1 MGKKE
6 IERNGTGG
14 TDEQE
19 VKKNEHGMHTLAAC
33 FIIMTEVT
41 FFYNCQSGVTTRHT
55 QICISL
61 HTYIQSPYI

>member
-41 FFYNCQSGVTTRHT
+41 FFITVKVELLRDTHRSASLST
-55 QICISL
+55 QVHIASL
-61 HTYIQSPYI
+61 